1 MPPLAPSSLE
11 TFSDIAFQCLH
22 NSRERRPTGSFLVKK
37 LEIALEFQEHPH
49 KQLTDVVGTYLKDTH
64 VNELSKDKGLRSGL
78 QSSTILEPRIV
89 DSGREDLE
97 LTLMELIEVFS
108 KKGTKDLNLQNK
120 LKDQIEW
127 LPDSVGKLSSLST
140 LDLSENRL
148 IALPS
153 TISGLSSLTK
163 LDLHA
168 NKIIELPKIFWLSSQ
183 FGVS

>member
-1 MPPLAPSSLE
+1 MILVHNNRPSLR
-11 TFSDIAFQCLH
+11 A
-22 NSRERRPTGSFLVKK
+22 NVLVGHGW
-37 LEIALEFQEHPH
+37 LFPGHHSIV
-49 KQLTDVVGTYLKDTH
+49 DCG
-64 VNELSKDKGLRSGL
+64 SGL

-89 DSGREDLE
+89 DSGQEDLKLNLMK
-97 LTLMELIEVFS
+97 LTALIEVFS
-108 KKGTKDLNLQNK
+108 KKGTKDLNLRNK

>member
-1 MPPLAPSSLE
+1 MILVHNNRPSLR
-11 TFSDIAFQCLH
+11 A
-22 NSRERRPTGSFLVKK
+22 NVLVGHGW
-37 LEIALEFQEHPH
+37 LFPGHHSIV
-49 KQLTDVVGTYLKDTH
+49 DCG
-64 VNELSKDKGLRSGL
+64 SGL

-97 LTLMELIEVFS
+97 LTLTELIEVFS

-120 LKDQIEW
+120 LKGQIEW

-168 NKIIELPKIFWLSSQ
+168 NKIIELPKIFCLSSHELDWYQ
-183 FGVS
+183 SQSKNLALAFKKPLFKP